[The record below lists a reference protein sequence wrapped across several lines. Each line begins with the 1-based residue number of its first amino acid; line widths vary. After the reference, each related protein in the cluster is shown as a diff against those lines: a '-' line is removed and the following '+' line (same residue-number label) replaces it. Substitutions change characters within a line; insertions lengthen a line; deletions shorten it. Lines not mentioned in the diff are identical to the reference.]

1 MPSKQKHCLI
11 YSVLCPQYWKSC
23 LTWRGCLIYRW
34 KEWVKSELGPT
45 DDDLLSISQKFPM
58 SGICW
63 WIPYSR
69 WGNLQ
74 RKMLCYSNWL
84 EHCVICIYNDWFI
97 GSLYSPLKIVPF
109 ATKGKYNLTFHSVR
123 FACFSSW
130 NNTLWD
136 LCRSPISMLHY
147 PRSHWFESFL
157 EPHNSFLLSLGS
169 ATSKT
174 FVFNLPLIPLI

>member
-1 MPSKQKHCLI
+1 MMTYCQLAKNFPCQEFADGYPTLDEGTRKGRCFAITTDLNIVLYI
-11 YSVLCPQYWKSC
+11 Y
-23 LTWRGCLIYRW
+23 
-34 KEWVKSELGPT
+34 
-45 DDDLLSISQKFPM
+45 
-58 SGICW
+58 
-63 WIPYSR
+63 
-69 WGNLQ
+69 
-74 RKMLCYSNWL
+74 
-84 EHCVICIYNDWFI
+84 IYNDWFI
-97 GSLYSPLKIVPF
+97 GSLYSPFKIVPF
-109 ATKGKYNLTFHSVR
+109 VTKGKYNLTFHSVR

-174 FVFNLPLIPLI
+174 FVFNLPLIPLNKKKKMTSVSISASWWNKLNVSSP